1 MFNSFELPHL
11 ERFQGEFVFFN
22 KLKGVGKMQDKT
34 HSPTEFCY
42 RLAETSAAE
51 FIKKLKQAR

>member
-11 ERFQGEFVFFN
+11 ELFKVSLFFN

-34 HSPTEFCY
+34 HSPTEFRY